1 MTRITRTGQFS
12 LLVAAAL
19 REAGN
24 ASTAVEIGSGT
35 ITLNITDALDFGPRS
50 RPHISTPRRKAQWKS
65 ETRGRRS

>member
-1 MTRITRTGQFS
+1 MTRITRSGLFS
-12 LLVAAAL
+12 VVVAAAL

-35 ITLNITDALDFGPRS
+35 LPLNVTDALDFGPRS
-50 RPHISTPRRKAQWKS
+50 RPRLATPRRVAQWKS